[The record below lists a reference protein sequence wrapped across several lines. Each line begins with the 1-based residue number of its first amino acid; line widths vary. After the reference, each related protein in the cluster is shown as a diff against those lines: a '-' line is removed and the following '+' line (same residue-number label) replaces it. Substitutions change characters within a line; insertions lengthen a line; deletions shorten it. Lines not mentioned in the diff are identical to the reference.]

1 MRLNI
6 ILPIHFPSLLN
17 RTNIEKYFAEKL
29 DFKLNIVP
37 KDYQVEVEELTGIY
51 IPLTTSEMKLCRT
64 RLFACSS
71 PSRSKFFS
79 SQNMLI
85 VLGFVPFIL
94 SLSIYSFSPIT
105 ILNLLLLLI
114 SYGLEVAKTPEA
126 KYLDYLSIVIQGTV
140 IICHCTAP
148 RRFGVGK
155 GIASLSFGYATFYT
169 IAAAG
174 YHLLLATGKVK
185 PFPVYELSEALQLS
199 YMSTANLVI
208 TLFLWGTDLRR
219 HLTNKVVTVVQGR
232 HGQRTTSAHLS
243 KSILKSG

>member
-17 RTNIEKYFAEKL
+17 RTNIEKYFAEKM

-114 SYGLEVAKTPEA
+114 SYGLEVAKMPEA
-126 KYLDYLSIVIQGTV
+126 KYLDYLSIVI
-140 IICHCTAP
+140 
-148 RRFGVGK
+148 
-155 GIASLSFGYATFYT
+155 
-169 IAAAG
+169 
-174 YHLLLATGKVK
+174 
-185 PFPVYELSEALQLS
+185 
-199 YMSTANLVI
+199 
-208 TLFLWGTDLRR
+208 
-219 HLTNKVVTVVQGR
+219 
-232 HGQRTTSAHLS
+232 
-243 KSILKSG
+243 